1 LLTQKEIE
9 ILGCFFPRM
18 KDKTAKEI
26 ETKSEFSHE
35 TTFRL
40 LKGLVEKKQLKEK
53 KVGKTNVYEFIKN
66 DFTYQ
71 VFVHYIT
78 KRKLKFKEK
87 YLLIYK
93 RIYEF
98 LNEIQLEG
106 IAIIFGSFAKGTENK
121 NSDID
126 LLCVT
131 NRKKVR
137 EVAQT
142 FKTRYNLN
150 IQVVVVKIS
159 DFKNIKK
166 DNPIFWEDLI
176 EYGLILDGLD
186 SFFKEV
192 YQND

>member
-1 LLTQKEIE
+1 MNVVSVLQQPSAKNLYRNQGVNY
-9 ILGCFFPRM
+9 LG
-18 KDKTAKEI
+18 
-26 ETKSEFSHE
+26 
-35 TTFRL
+35 L
-40 LKGLVEKKQLKEK
+40 
-53 KVGKTNVYEFIKN
+53 
-66 DFTYQ
+66 
-71 VFVHYIT
+71 
-78 KRKLKFKEK
+78 
-87 YLLIYK
+87 
-93 RIYEF
+93 
-98 LNEIQLEG
+98 
-106 IAIIFGSFAKGTENK
+106 FGSYARGEATT

>member
-1 LLTQKEIE
+1 MITQNEIE
-9 ILGCFFPRM
+9 ILGCFFP
-18 KDKTAKEI
+18 KLKEKTAKEI
-26 ETKSEFSHE
+26 EIESRFSHE

-40 LKGLVEKKQLKEK
+40 LKGLVEKKHLKEK

-66 DFTYQ
+66 DLTYQ
-71 VFVHYIT
+71 VYVHYTT

-87 YLLIYK
+87 YILIYK
-93 RIYEF
+93 RLYEF

-106 IAIIFGSFAKGTENK
+106 IAIVFGSFAKGTENK

-131 NRKKVR
+131 NRKNVR
-137 EVAQT
+137 KIAQT
-142 FKTRYNLN
+142 FKTKYNLN
-150 IQVVVVKIS
+150 IQAIVVKIS

-166 DNPIFWEDLI
+166 DNPTFWDDLI

-192 YQND
+192 YKND